1 MQLEI
6 RDLLASF
13 NTPADVAARIAE
25 GYEAIGLDDVA
36 PGLAVGERAPDFTL
50 PDGSGQAVSLA
61 ERLAEGPVVVTFF
74 RGAWCPICNLQVA
87 AFARAIEEIRDTG
100 GSLLA
105 VHPDSQSFE
114 QAGEVG
120 FPILRDADQTVI
132 RAYRLQ
138 FEIPPELQRL
148 YTGTLDFDVSA
159 HNADGSWRLPS
170 PGTFVIDGEGI
181 VRRRHV
187 TSDFTER
194 MEPEEVVE
202 ALAAIA

>member
-50 PDGSGQAVSLA
+50 PDGSGRPVALA

-87 AFARAIEEIRDTG
+87 AFARAIEEIRGAG

-120 FPILRDADQTVI
+120 FPILRDADQAVI

-148 YTGTLDFDVSA
+148 YTGTLDFDISA
-159 HNADGSWRLPS
+159 RTADGSWRLPS
-170 PGTFVIDGEGI
+170 PGTFVIDREGI